1 MPNRAAIPFAAIA
14 AFAMTTL
21 ITPLTLIFYKM
32 IFGPELTTMVIGV
45 SGTFVVFI
53 GLNSWLL
60 VKTQRARWQDN
71 PLPLLAGVALAMATM
86 VQLGSG
92 SFSSPGML
100 AFILSLVVA
109 LAVSAII
116 HLAIYDIGQV
126 IIGLVLGYIFARV
139 ADFIVTPEFGVDG
152 RFEVIAWFIA
162 PLMLAVAI
170 LSARARFAPIPNLY
184 KRTKFLHVAV
194 PLWGLL
200 IFSLLLSLL
209 GVSFQQ

>member
-1 MPNRAAIPFAAIA
+1 
-14 AFAMTTL
+14 
-21 ITPLTLIFYKM
+21 M

-126 IIGLVLGYIFARV
+126 IIGLVLG
-139 ADFIVTPEFGVDG
+139 
-152 RFEVIAWFIA
+152 
-162 PLMLAVAI
+162 
-170 LSARARFAPIPNLY
+170 
-184 KRTKFLHVAV
+184 
-194 PLWGLL
+194 
-200 IFSLLLSLL
+200 
-209 GVSFQQ
+209 